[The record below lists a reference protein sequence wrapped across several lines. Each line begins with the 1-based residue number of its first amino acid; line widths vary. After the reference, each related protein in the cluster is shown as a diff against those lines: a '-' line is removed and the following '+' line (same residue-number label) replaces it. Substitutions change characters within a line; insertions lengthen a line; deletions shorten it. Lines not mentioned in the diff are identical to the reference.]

1 MADARMPE
9 NFYELAQPL
18 FAGPHAGQVQR
29 NQAVF
34 AIVRPTQRL
43 AVDVQQPRPFR
54 IRNQE
59 RLDLHGVWCS
69 QSTAAAPA

>member
-1 MADARMPE
+1 
-9 NFYELAQPL
+9 
-18 FAGPHAGQVQR
+18 
-29 NQAVF
+29 
-34 AIVRPTQRL
+34 VRPTQRL